1 MDLVN
6 VMMNAG
12 AGLGVFRAQVA
23 TASHNIANANTPG
36 YARQDAVATE
46 TIPAEEI
53 GINGYLGR
61 GVTLQGVVQTRD
73 QFVEAQISSGFLP
86 PRSIITM
93 PAMVATRLA
102 SPTTT
107 DCMSPDTFVKPAIV
121 KIGFK

>member
-73 QFVEAQISSGFLP
+73 QFVEAQISSAFANSSSSRP
-86 PRSIITM
+86 SRPSIHNSK
-93 PAMVATRLA
+93 AE
-102 SPTTT
+102 SPTRWGSSTRHCAT
-107 DCMSPDTFVKPAIV
+107 
-121 KIGFK
+121 